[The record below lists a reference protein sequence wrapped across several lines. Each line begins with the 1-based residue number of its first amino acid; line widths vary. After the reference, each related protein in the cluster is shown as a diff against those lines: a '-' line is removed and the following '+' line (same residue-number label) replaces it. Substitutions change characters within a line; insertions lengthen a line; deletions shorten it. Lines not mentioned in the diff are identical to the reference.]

1 MKAVALLTTFYQSAV
16 VRIGGGNTHRLLDK
30 GNMMRKDFI
39 PWTEQ
44 LPPSNVPL
52 QIYCE
57 VKNFIYPQA
66 YTRQE
71 IEAWSKV
78 AEEIDAVNWSC
89 VGWRL
94 TGVAKEILS
103 A

>member
-1 MKAVALLTTFYQSAV
+1 
-16 VRIGGGNTHRLLDK
+16 
-30 GNMMRKDFI
+30 MRKDFI

-94 TGVAKEILS
+94 TGVPKKYFLLDRRRKCLPTTLIFIRLRDL
-103 A
+103 